1 MICFLI
7 KNDAMKKYGWLMG
20 ISFCFVQ
27 LSGAQSNTYEYGLH
41 GGININS
48 AFGSSINAAYKGTLP
63 GLSLGAHVKIN
74 TSTHFG
80 IKASIDYDQQ
90 GWAYRSLAFEDMTG
104 TTFAKGDVLRKLNY
118 LNVPIVA
125 EYTVGKKVKFKA
137 NAGAFFGLL
146 LSNQIVTQIT
156 DPFPPNTES
165 TTRSKSQQNIQAT
178 NFGLSAGAGLQIPIS
193 KKMKLDI
200 DLRNHYGLSNIY
212 KKENALRLN
221 TFSILLGLTFPM

>member
-1 MICFLI
+1 
-7 KNDAMKKYGWLMG
+7 MKKYLLLMG

-125 EYTVGKKVKFKA
+125 EYAVGKNIKFKA
-137 NAGAFFGLL
+137 NAGVFFGVL

-193 KKMKLDI
+193 NKMKLDF
-200 DLRNHYGLSNIY
+200 DFRNHYGLSNIY
-212 KKENALRLN
+212 KKENTLRLN